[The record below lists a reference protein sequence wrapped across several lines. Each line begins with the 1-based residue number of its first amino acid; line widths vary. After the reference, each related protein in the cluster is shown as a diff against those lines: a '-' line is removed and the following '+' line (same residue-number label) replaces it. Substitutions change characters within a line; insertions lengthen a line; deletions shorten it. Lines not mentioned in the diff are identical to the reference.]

1 MLPTSSPTVSV
12 VLPVRNGAAT
22 IGEQLDALAAQDADV
37 AFEVVVVDNL
47 SDDGTAEVAR
57 RWADRIP
64 GLRIVPATERA
75 GINYARNV
83 GARAATGELVLFCDA
98 DDVVDRGW
106 VGAMAASSGCDLLG
120 GRIDAESLNSPAIAA
135 SRPPYEPDRLPVP
148 HQFLPFA
155 VGANCGVRR
164 EVFDRVGGFDEA
176 YVRGGAD
183 VEFFWRA
190 QLASYRLCF
199 VPDAVVQY
207 RYRGGLRPLA
217 RQFWRYGMAD
227 AQLYR
232 RFRADGLRREPAA
245 DVARA
250 WWWVL
255 RHLPDLVRS
264 PARRSRWIRRTTYRA
279 GRVRGSVKQ
288 RVVFL

>member
-1 MLPTSSPTVSV
+1 MSV
-12 VLPVRNGAAT
+12 VIPVKNGAGT
-22 IGEQLDALAAQDADV
+22 IGHQLEALAAQDYDG
-37 AFEVVVVDNL
+37 AFEVLVVDNR
-47 SDDGTAEVAR
+47 SDDATADAAR
-57 RWADRIP
+57 AWADRIP
-64 GLRIVPATERA
+64 GLRIVPAGERD

-83 GARAATGELVLFCDA
+83 GGRAATGDLVLFCDA

-106 VGAMAASSGCDLLG
+106 VRAMAGASGCDMVG
-120 GRIDAESLNSPAIAA
+120 GRIDAETLNTPDVVA
-135 SRPPYEPDRLPVP
+135 SRPLYDPDGLPVA
-148 HQFLPFA
+148 HDFLPFA

-164 EVFDRVGGFDEA
+164 DVFTQIGGFDEA

-199 VPDAVVQY
+199 VPDAVVRY

-217 RQFWRYGMAD
+217 RQFYRYGMAD

-232 RFRADGLRREPAA
+232 RFRSEGLCREPARA
-245 DVARA
+245 IGQA
-250 WWWVL
+250 WWWLVL
-255 RHLPDLVRS
+255 HLPDLVRS
-264 PARRSRWIRRTTYRA
+264 PAGRGRWVRRAAYRG
-279 GRVRGSVKQ
+279 GRVRGSLRQ